1 MITIMI
7 TRAMPPAAMTTPIP
21 ITATPR
27 IERRRKRTV
36 MLDDFFI
43 RALLAGLGL
52 ALVAGPLGSFV
63 VWRRMAYFG
72 DSTAHA
78 AILGVALGLAFHV
91 SIYLGTLTTSV
102 AMALVVTALVNRGQA
117 MDTVLGVLAHSALAV
132 GLVAIS
138 FVPSARADLNSFLFG
153 DILAVGRADLAL
165 IWIGSAL
172 VLGLLIW
179 RWQKLITATVNEEL
193 AMAAGIDP
201 RIERLILSLALAVV
215 VALAIRVVGSLL
227 ISAMLIVPA
236 AAARGLSRT
245 PERMAL
251 AATLIAACS
260 VIAGLFSS
268 LRLDSPAGPS
278 IVAAAAAFFG
288 FFQLLPRR

>member
-1 MITIMI
+1 
-7 TRAMPPAAMTTPIP
+7 
-21 ITATPR
+21 
-27 IERRRKRTV
+27 

-43 RALLAGLGL
+43 RAILAGLGV

-78 AILGVALGLAFHV
+78 AILGVAISLAFNA
-91 SIYLGTLTTSV
+91 SIYAGTLV
-102 AMALVVTALVNRGQA
+102 VALAMALVVSALATRGQA
-117 MDTVLGVLAHSALAV
+117 MDTMLGVLSHSALAI

-138 FVPSARADLNSFLFG
+138 FVPQARSDLSAYLFG

-165 IWIGSAL
+165 IWAGAGAVLAL
-172 VLGLLIW
+172 LAW
-179 RWQKLITATVNEEL
+179 RWQRLLTASLNEEL

-201 RIERLILSLALAVV
+201 RVERVVLSVALAVV
-215 VALAIRVVGSLL
+215 VALSIRVVGSLL

-245 PERMAL
+245 PESMVGN
-251 AATLIAACS
+251 ATLIA
-260 VIAGLFSS
+260 GLAVVGGLTAS
-268 LRLDSPAGPS
+268 LHLDTPAGPS
-278 IVAAAAAFFG
+278 IVAGAAAIFGISQAF
-288 FFQLLPRR
+288 RRG

>member
-1 MITIMI
+1 
-7 TRAMPPAAMTTPIP
+7 
-21 ITATPR
+21 
-27 IERRRKRTV
+27 

-43 RALLAGLGL
+43 RAILAGLGV

-78 AILGVALGLAFHV
+78 AILGVAISLAFNA
-91 SIYLGTLTTSV
+91 SIYVGTVVVAL
-102 AMALVVTALVNRGQA
+102 AMALVVSALATRGQA
-117 MDTVLGVLAHSALAV
+117 MDTMLGVLSHSALAI

-138 FVPSARADLNSFLFG
+138 FVPQARSDLSAYLFG

-165 IWIGSAL
+165 IWAGAGAVLAL
-172 VLGLLIW
+172 LAW
-179 RWQKLITATVNEEL
+179 RWQRLLTASLNEEL

-201 RIERLILSLALAVV
+201 RVERVVLSVALAVV
-215 VALAIRVVGSLL
+215 VALSIRVVGSLL

-245 PERMAL
+245 PERMVGN
-251 AATLIAACS
+251 ATLIA
-260 VIAGLFSS
+260 GLAVVGGLTAS
-268 LRLDSPAGPS
+268 LHLDTPAGPS
-278 IVAAAAAFFG
+278 IVAGAAAIFG
-288 FFQLLPRR
+288 ISQVFRRG

>member
-1 MITIMI
+1 
-7 TRAMPPAAMTTPIP
+7 
-21 ITATPR
+21 
-27 IERRRKRTV
+27 
-36 MLDDFFI
+36 MLDDFFF

-52 ALVAGPLGSFV
+52 AAVAGPLGSFV

-78 AILGVALGLAFHV
+78 AILGVAISLAFNM
-91 SIYLGTLTTSV
+91 SIYVGTLATAV
-102 AMALVVTALVNRGQA
+102 AMAVIVSALVARGQA

-138 FVPSARADLNSFLFG
+138 FVPSARADLSSFLFG

-165 IWIGSAL
+165 IWGGAGL
-172 VLGLLIW
+172 VLALLIW
-179 RWQKLITATVNEEL
+179 RWQRLVTATVNEEL
-193 AMAAGIDP
+193 AMAAGIAP
-201 RIERLILSLALAVV
+201 RFERLVLSLSLAVV

-245 PERMAL
+245 PETMAAL
-251 AATLIAACS
+251 AALVAAAA
-260 VIAGLFSS
+260 VVAGLWSS
-268 LRLDSPAGPS
+268 LHLDTPAGPS
-278 IVAAAAAFFG
+278 IVAAAAIFFLLSQAF
-288 FFQLLPRR
+288 RRS